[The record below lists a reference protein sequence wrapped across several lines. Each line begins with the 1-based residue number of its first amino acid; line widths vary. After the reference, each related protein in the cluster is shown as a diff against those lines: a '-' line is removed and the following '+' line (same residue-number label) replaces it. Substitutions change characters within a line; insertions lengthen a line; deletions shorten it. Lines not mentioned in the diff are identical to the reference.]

1 MYFYIISPLPI
12 SDPRSCALTG
22 FFASM
27 VKFQIAEELY
37 PAEVA
42 GLNYELYS
50 AEKGLLLKVD
60 GYNEKLPI
68 IVDEITAAMGRF
80 SETLSD
86 TVFDLIKSKLER
98 VYYNELMKPNKLNRD
113 ARLKVVQQNHWT
125 TWEKFGYLKQFTPDD
140 IRQFARAFFA
150 GIKVQVLVQGNL
162 HSDTAKQ

>member
-1 MYFYIISPLPI
+1 MFSLFH
-12 SDPRSCALTG
+12 SSALTG

-27 VKFQIAEELY
+27 IKFQIAEDLY

-80 SETLSD
+80 SEKVNEG
-86 TVFDLIKSKLER
+86 VFEVIKVKLEKA
-98 VYYNELMKPNKLNRD
+98 YYNELMKPNKLNR
-113 ARLKVVQQNHWT
+113 
-125 TWEKFGYLKQFTPDD
+125 
-140 IRQFARAFFA
+140 
-150 GIKVQVLVQGNL
+150 
-162 HSDTAKQ
+162 